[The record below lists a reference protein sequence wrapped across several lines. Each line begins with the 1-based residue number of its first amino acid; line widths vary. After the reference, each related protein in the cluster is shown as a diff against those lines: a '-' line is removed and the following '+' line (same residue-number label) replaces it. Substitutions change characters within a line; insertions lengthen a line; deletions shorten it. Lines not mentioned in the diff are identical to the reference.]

1 MKNNKIL
8 YFGLILSL
16 LCGCGSVNEINSE
29 GNELIGTDTL
39 DDIQNHSDLVQV
51 ITGNKSVS
59 DEMKTEAIENK
70 IVIDESEQKN
80 EMNETVD
87 ILEDNQISHINIKED
102 IINAD
107 EVKRQGGNIE
117 FADYMTYKEFLDLNW
132 VNDVDERLDNDTKV
146 YIVKIYYPN
155 GYEHYKIGLI
165 NKCEAIGIYRVEDG
179 EYLGGSYKERAK

>member
-1 MKNNKIL
+1 M
-8 YFGLILSL
+8 
-16 LCGCGSVNEINSE
+16 
-29 GNELIGTDTL
+29 
-39 DDIQNHSDLVQV
+39 
-51 ITGNKSVS
+51 
-59 DEMKTEAIENK
+59 
-70 IVIDESEQKN
+70 IDESEQKHL
-80 EMNETVD
+80 MNETVD

-117 FADYMTYKEFLDLNW
+117 FADNMTYKEFLDLNW
-132 VNDVDERLDNDTKV
+132 VNDVDERLANDTKV